1 MSITLTPYESGSDQ
15 LWLATRED
23 VKLRIGI
30 ASTDT
35 EHDDLL
41 ASILAGVSR
50 MIESYCGR
58 PLIQTPTDVT
68 EYYTGCGRYLQ
79 LRRYPII
86 AITEIKEA
94 LDYDWDAATAMV
106 ADADYRL
113 VADGHKGVLFRLYS
127 TWSNLPDAVRVVY
140 RGGYCP
146 ADATPAEGEHAVP
159 SDLREAA
166 IILAVHWFQH
176 RHDLGLV
183 NVSCLGGAAAH
194 ATKQLKAMAE
204 ELIEPHRRISL

>member
-1 MSITLTPYESGSDQ
+1 MLCAVADI
-15 LWLATRED
+15 
-23 VKLRIGI
+23 KLRLGI
-30 ASTDT
+30 ATDDT
-35 EHDDLL
+35 EHDALL
-41 ASILAGVSR
+41 ASIIAGVTG
-50 MIESYCGR
+50 MIEDYCGR
-58 PLIQTPTDVT
+58 PLIQTAADVT

-79 LRRYPII
+79 VNRYPII

-106 ADADYRL
+106 ADSDYRL
-113 VADGHKGVLFRLYS
+113 VADGHKGVLYRLWS

-146 ADATPAEGEHAVP
+146 AGSTPAEGEHAVAP
-159 SDLREAA
+159 GLQEAA

-183 NVSCLGGAAAH
+183 NVSFLGGAAAH
-194 ATKQLKAMAE
+194 ASKQLKAMAE
-204 ELIEPHRRISL
+204 ELIEPHRRVSL